1 MLAIC
6 IPSETGSFFSAIL
19 KKAASFFSPR
29 WWLRSQALEKDH
41 WDLKPV
47 SISNG
52 IWIIGQVS

>member
-6 IPSETGSFFSAIL
+6 IPEETRSFLSAIL
-19 KKAASFFSPR
+19 KEAASFLSPG

-41 WDLKPV
+41 WDLIPE
-47 SISNG
+47 STTNE